1 MRRVAE
7 QRSVRAPSG
16 RGRGGFTLIELLLA
30 LAIFAMVMAMA
41 GGAFWSVMK
50 AWNRGE
56 AVLGQLHRGEYAME
70 QIVSALRGAAWFPS
84 KPESYGFWLD
94 DAGGDGESAENVV
107 SFVTAGSAFL
117 PPDSLLRDGLH
128 RMELTVDGSGA
139 SRALV
144 VRAWAHVVDDLDDA
158 DKQEWRVLEGVKGFA
173 CEYYDF
179 EDEDWSQDWET
190 TNTLPKL
197 VRVTLTMAPQG
208 EMRDSLK
215 LQRLVALE
223 VAPEVPGRERRA
235 MSRRGAHDDGN
246 LDGGGQAS
254 RTEPENRGAGVPSG
268 TSSSG
273 GTSSPGSVRSG
284 LERLGS
290 AGWRGEGGGGGRSD
304 EGTRSGVRIGVTGGG
319 VR

>member
-1 MRRVAE
+1 MGRDVQRRADG
-7 QRSVRAPSG
+7 RPAA
-16 RGRGGFTLIELLLA
+16 RGRAGFTLIELLLA

-41 GGAFWSVMK
+41 GGAFWGVMK

-56 AVLGQLHRGEYAME
+56 AVLGQLHRGEYAMD

-94 DAGGDGESAENVV
+94 DAGGAGGSAENVV

-117 PPDSLLRDGLH
+117 PPDSALRDGLH
-128 RMELTVDGSGA
+128 RVEMTVDGAGA

-144 VRAWAHVVDDLDDA
+144 VRAWAHVVDELDDA
-158 DKQEWRVLEGVKGFA
+158 EKQEWRVLEGVKGFS

-179 EDEDWSQDWET
+179 EDEAWDQDWET

-208 EMRDSLK
+208 EMRDSLE
-215 LQRLVALE
+215 LQRLVVLE

-235 MSRRGAHDDGN
+235 ESVRGAHDDGD
-246 LDGGGQAS
+246 LDGRS
-254 RTEPENRGAGVPSG
+254 RAEPDGAPGETAPGAGAQGGLVSG
-268 TSSSG
+268 ASGSSATG
-273 GTSSPGSVRSG
+273 PGRVGAAGMRGDGDGCPGTGRSEVRIG
-284 LERLGS
+284 
-290 AGWRGEGGGGGRSD
+290 ATGGGR
-304 EGTRSGVRIGVTGGG
+304 R
-319 VR
+319 